1 MPDLHE
7 PPEWSDVA
15 ARITHESVR
24 RVMVIGAADVGKS
37 TFCHFLLRT
46 ARAGGRTAALLDT
59 DVGQKTVGPPACVS
73 LAEGN
78 SSKLVFVGATDPVQG
93 WRRVVDGARWLAH
106 EVDSGLVIVNTSGLL
121 AGPGRRLKADKIA
134 AIQASR
140 LIAIG
145 GGSDLEHIIG
155 DHPTAPVLCL
165 ARSPV
170 ARRKTDAARRA
181 RRQQAFRSYFVDAAM
196 QVFARGLVPGT
207 LHSQLQA
214 GVLVNGSEPAVPQ
227 LPQVQR
233 RWLTSDLR
241 RGCASAE
248 EGRGPAR
255 SRSGQQRGDGSSAGS
270 GWASTIVNSTRNSH
284 SVTMG
289 CDTCEVVAWVSGE
302 RHIGP
307 PPH

>member
-7 PPEWSDVA
+7 PPDWSDVA

-24 RVMVIGAADVGKS
+24 RVMVVGAADVGKS

-59 DVGQKTVGPPACVS
+59 DVGQKTVGPPACVTV
-73 LAEGN
+73 AEGD
-78 SSKLVFVGATDPVQG
+78 SSKLVFVGTTDPVQG

-106 EVDSGLVIVNTSGLL
+106 EVNSDLVIVNTSGLL

-134 AIQASR
+134 AIQADR

-145 GGSDLEHIIG
+145 GGSDLEHIIS
-155 DHPTAPVLCL
+155 DHPTVPVLCL

-196 QVFARGLVPGT
+196 QVFACGLVPGT
-207 LHSQLQA
+207 LQSQLQA
-214 GVLVNGSEPAVPQ
+214 GVLVGLADERATDLGLGIIVEASSPTALSV
-227 LPQVQR
+227 
-233 RWLTSDLR
+233 LT
-241 RGCASAE
+241 
-248 EGRGPAR
+248 P
-255 SRSGQQRGDGSSAGS
+255 
-270 GWASTIVNSTRNSH
+270 V
-284 SVTMG
+284 
-289 CDTCEVVAWVSGE
+289 VSGSVHQVTPGFVCVRE
-302 RHIGP
+302 DFSEVRLSQDEQR
-307 PPH
+307 